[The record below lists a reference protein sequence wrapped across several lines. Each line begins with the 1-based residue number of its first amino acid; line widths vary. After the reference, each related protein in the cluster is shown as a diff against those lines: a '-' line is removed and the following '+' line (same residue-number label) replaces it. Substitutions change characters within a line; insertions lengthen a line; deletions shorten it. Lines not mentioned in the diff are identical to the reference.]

1 MPASGKRSHRTN
13 DDSAGKTGKGT
24 STDAPEEASA
34 DTSAADLETTS
45 ATTSLDTPASDITT
59 PTSASAAEAELIADV
74 TAAEAELIADVTA
87 ADVGQAGRGLTDT
100 DLGTLADAN
109 AAAAGSGDT
118 AEPLSAAAPPPAVDV
133 HHHGRTSTVRLP
145 FITASF
151 TRRSGG
157 PSVPTPSVPNPLNAL
172 ADAGQAVTAAVA
184 SVPREKAVFY
194 VGVGALGVLGVVD
207 WPVAAMV
214 AAGTY
219 VASRARGRGAAA
231 SNPDASPNFPH
242 A

>member
-13 DDSAGKTGKGT
+13 DDSTGNTGKGT
-24 STDAPEEASA
+24 SSDAPEDASA
-34 DTSAADLETTS
+34 DTSAADVAVTTD
-45 ATTSLDTPASDITT
+45 ATSVDTSASDITT
-59 PTSASAAEAELIADV
+59 PTSASTAEAELIADV
-74 TAAEAELIADVTA
+74 TTDANRAD
-87 ADVGQAGRGLTDT
+87 RGLTDS

-109 AAAAGSGDT
+109 AAAADT
-118 AEPLSAAAPPPAVDV
+118 SDTPDALRAATPPPTVDAG
-133 HHHGRTSTVRLP
+133 HHGRTSTVRLP

-151 TRRSGG
+151 TRTSGG
-157 PSVPTPSVPNPLNAL
+157 PSVPTPSLPNPLDAL

-184 SVPREKAVFY
+184 TVPRQKAVFY
-194 VGVGALGVLGVVD
+194 LGVGALGVLGVVD
-207 WPVAAMV
+207 WPVAAVV

-219 VASRARGRGAAA
+219 VASRAHGRSTNA